1 MSSNEQK
8 TVQEVNLPTLWSRI
22 KAYVNSRIP
31 NGSLAGK
38 DIAPMSMGGTD
49 ATNAKDAR
57 VNLGITYGTEV
68 PTDDPETGSGTIY
81 FFEDEYTPMSIVE
94 GGTGAKTQVEAVS
107 NLGFMKD
114 SGSVSIGV
122 SGSTSTTKDIV
133 FNKVF
138 PAPPIVNVNFQGTPG
153 YSAYQYGMLNVGVAN
168 VTTTG
173 FTIRLWNATTDR
185 TPAIMWNAIY
195 IPE

>member
-1 MSSNEQK
+1 MSKK
-8 TVQEVNLPTLWSRI
+8 TITQNNLPNFWNKVTSYINDRLP
-22 KAYVNSRIP
+22 KGA
-31 NGSLAGK
+31 LAAK
-38 DIAPMSMGGTD
+38 DTAPISMGGTN

-68 PTDDPETGSGTIY
+68 PTETPETGSGAIY